1 MRILMMNNSTAAA
14 VSELQKKLHLGQ
26 KSKYISVY
34 TPSLLQTVPRSLN
47 RSTLNIITPFY
58 GYDLWHLYELSFLNE
73 KGKPMVAVG
82 EIYVP
87 SESECI
93 VESKSLKLYLNS
105 FNQTKFKDLQ
115 AVEETIKKDLSDIL
129 NITVDVKLYTLKEA
143 NSFVISE
150 SNGLCLDD
158 LDISVTEYDMNPS
171 LLHSSTSANKVSE
184 TIYTNLLKSNCLITG
199 QPDWGT
205 LVVTYKGQQI
215 DHESLLK
222 YVISMRQHNEFHEH
236 CVERI
241 FTDIC
246 NNCKEIEE
254 LKVEAFYTRR
264 GGIDINPVRSMSK
277 AIKNSSRFIRQ

>member
-1 MRILMMNNSTAAA
+1 MNNSTAAA

-26 KSKYISVY
+26 KSKYVSVY

-47 RSTLNIITPFY
+47 RSTLNIITTFY

-87 SESECI
+87 AESECI

-105 FNQTKFKDLQ
+105 FNQTKFKDIQ
-115 AVEETIKKDLSDIL
+115 TVEETIKKDLSDIL
-129 NITVDVKLYTLKEA
+129 NIAVDIKLYTLKEA
-143 NSFVISE
+143 KSFAISE
-150 SNGLCLDD
+150 CNGFCLDD
-158 LDISVTEYDMNPS
+158 LDISVTEYDMNPN
-171 LLHSSTSANKVSE
+171 LLHSSDSVNKVSE

-277 AIKNSSRFIRQ
+277 AIKNSLRFIRQ